1 MSDHEHEG
9 PGLKEVLLP
18 KLYEVFGI
26 PYKHTLYAAIAEFED
41 GPQLVEAGKRVREAG
56 YTKLDAITPFPVHG
70 IDDAIGIPRS
80 ILGWI
85 VIPIAF
91 FGTANALLMMWYTGA
106 YEGPQIPGCELIGMC
121 SYPQV
126 IGGKPLFH
134 WVFGLPI
141 MFELSILFAAFASVI
156 GMFVLNGLPRMHHPS
171 FNYSNIRRATDDRFL
186 LVVEA
191 TDPKFKAEET
201 LTLLKSCGAVHTE
214 LVEDNID
221 EPSLSISEG
230 AKK

>member
-1 MSDHEHEG
+1 MSDHDQHAG
-9 PGLKEVLLP
+9 PSLEDVILP
-18 KLYEVFGI
+18 KLYDLFGI
-26 PYKHTLYAAIAEFED
+26 PYKDTLYAAIAEFED

-56 YTKLDAITPFPVHG
+56 YTKLDALTPFPVHG

-91 FGTANALLMMWYTGA
+91 FGTANALLLMSYTGA
-106 YEGPQIPGCELIGMC
+106 YTGPQIPGCELVGLC
-121 SYPQV
+121 SYPLV

-141 MFELSILFAAFASVI
+141 LFELSILFAAFGSVI
-156 GMFVLNGLPRMHHPS
+156 GMFALNGLPRLHHPT
-171 FNYSNIRRATDDRFL
+171 FNYSRIRRATDDRFL

-201 LTLLKSCGAVHTE
+201 LALLQSCGAVHAE
-214 LVEDNID
+214 LVEDKLESNAPAQ
-221 EPSLSISEG
+221 E
-230 AKK
+230 AAH